1 MRIVQ
6 KKYPKDHL
14 VSPWSFQ
21 MEKARDKESFV
32 IRRQIKKPD
41 GKRTWERLSK
51 DYYRHISNNE
61 IEVKDFVIRLNGRD
75 IQAEKAKAKWEIKHA
90 YINSKLLHEFAK
102 VLEVDLGNKAR
113 ANTYYGYFRRYFLD
127 FFTQFSPDPLEWHT
141 KYQMHWKEALL
152 NPNSLK
158 LIKDKHRILK
168 KGELRSVNTIKRT
181 ISAANSFMKFLHQQ
195 LPAEVAEL
203 TFRPLKKSDYKNLQ
217 AKREML
223 GLVKGSK
230 YIEKADL
237 IVILENLPSDID
249 SPSRISQKYG
259 LREAETLGLIN
270 KLPHVKKGYLYIES
284 QLDTYNPKLGPT
296 FAPLKG
302 RIKCLKVPHWY
313 SKPKEI
319 YELIQGIH
327 PMCAS
332 TLSRKFSEYTKK
344 LFEKKMISQH
354 YTFHDFRCTYITDA
368 TDDHPIKDVQFAVG
382 HSQEKITEGYKKD
395 KRSFDDETWTP
406 IN

>member
-1 MRIVQ
+1 MV
-6 KKYPKDHL
+6 KK
-14 VSPWSFQ
+14 
-21 MEKARDKESFV
+21 
-32 IRRQIKKPD
+32 
-41 GKRTWERLSK
+41 
-51 DYYRHISNNE
+51 
-61 IEVKDFVIRLNGRD
+61 
-75 IQAEKAKAKWEIKHA
+75 
-90 YINSKLLHEFAK
+90 
-102 VLEVDLGNKAR
+102 
-113 ANTYYGYFRRYFLD
+113 
-127 FFTQFSPDPLEWHT
+127 
-141 KYQMHWKEALL
+141 
-152 NPNSLK
+152 
-158 LIKDKHRILK
+158 
-168 KGELRSVNTIKRT
+168 
-181 ISAANSFMKFLHQQ
+181 
-195 LPAEVAEL
+195 
-203 TFRPLKKSDYKNLQ
+203 
-217 AKREML
+217 
-223 GLVKGSK
+223 KGSK

-313 SKPKEI
+313 AKPKEI

-344 LFEKKMISQH
+344 LLEKKMISQH

-395 KRSFDDETWTP
+395 KRSFDDKTWTP
-406 IN
+406 TN